1 MFLLDTRGVNG
12 VPSAVGEGGLPVAL
26 NGSVATSAAA
36 SGKLGTTT
44 VVTNASLDGDGAA
57 ASWAE
62 SAVDAAVVSAPV
74 IKAFRISGENAIIKV
89 SGMHPSVKYNVFSG
103 EAVDKIEKTTLDMPM
118 SAEKN
123 DVEFVVPLSAG
134 KFFSVSRQPLK

>member
-1 MFLLDTRGVNG
+1 MIM
-12 VPSAVGEGGLPVAL
+12 
-26 NGSVATSAAA
+26 
-36 SGKLGTTT
+36 
-44 VVTNASLDGDGAA
+44 
-57 ASWAE
+57 W
-62 SAVDAAVVSAPV
+62 
-74 IKAFRISGENAIIKV
+74 I
-89 SGMHPSVKYNVFSG
+89 MHPSVKYNVFSG